1 MTPMS
6 VLKQVSVG
14 CVVLGLSAC
23 NASIPAGA
31 HGVVSDATPGHTS
44 STLTIHSA
52 TVDGDA
58 LNIEVSHGGGCAE
71 HGYEL
76 RWDGSFASVAAYD
89 EAVLVLAH
97 DPHGDTCEAWLTGLK
112 TFDLTPIRDAWR
124 REGAAQS
131 GTVRLKIDGTDQ
143 SVLYSF

>member
-1 MTPMS
+1 MIPMT
-6 VLKQVSVG
+6 VLKQVSVV

-23 NASIPAGA
+23 DSSIPPGV
-31 HGVVSDATPGHTS
+31 HGVVVDAMPGQTS

-58 LNIEVSHGGGCAE
+58 LNIEVSHGGGCAQ

-76 RWDGSFASVAAYD
+76 RWDGSFATSGGAD

-97 DPHGDTCEAWLTGLK
+97 DPHGDTCEALLSGVK
-112 TFDLTPIRDAWR
+112 SFDLTPIRDAWR
-124 REGAAQS
+124 RERSAQS
-131 GTVRLKIDGTDQ
+131 GTVRLTIDRSDK
-143 SVLYSF
+143 VALYSF